1 MIGKLRGT
9 IDSVGEDFLIL
20 DVHGVG
26 YIVNCSVRTL
36 RSLPDAGAAFVLAI
50 ETQVR
55 EDSIRLYGFS
65 GEVERDW
72 FRLLQS
78 VQGVG
83 AKVALALL
91 GILSADE
98 LGAAIAR
105 QDKTTLART
114 PGVGPRLAARLVVEL
129 KDKIP
134 ASQALTPLPGSP
146 GALSSTTADTPA
158 VADAIAALIN
168 LDYSRQQAINA
179 IAAARAELGDEA
191 ETAALIRRGLHELS
205 R

>member
-9 IDSVGEDFLIL
+9 IDSTGEDFLIL

-26 YIVNCSVRTL
+26 YVVNCSARTL
-36 RSLPDAGAAFVLAI
+36 RSLPEVGEAFALAI

-65 GEVERDW
+65 SEAERDW
-72 FRLLQS
+72 FRLLQT

-98 LGAAIAR
+98 LAAAIVR
-105 QDKTTLART
+105 QDKTTLSRT

-134 ASQALTPLPGSP
+134 ASLGLTPLSGS
-146 GALSSTTADTPA
+146 AAAASSATEPPA

-179 IAAARAELGDEA
+179 VAAARADLGDGA
-191 ETAALIRRGLHELS
+191 ETPALIRRGLRELS

>member
-9 IDSVGEDFLIL
+9 LDSVGDDHLIL

-26 YIVNCSVRTL
+26 YVVHGTARMLQN
-36 RSLPDAGAAFVLAI
+36 LPAAGEAFVLAI

-55 EDSIRLYGFS
+55 EDSIRLYGFIN
-65 GEVERDW
+65 EAERDW

-83 AKVALALL
+83 AKLALAIL
-91 GILSADE
+91 GSLRPDE

-105 QDKTTLART
+105 QDKTTLSRT
-114 PGVGPRLAARLVVEL
+114 PGVGPRLAVRLVTEL
-129 KDKIP
+129 KDKGP
-134 ASQALTPLPGSP
+134 ASPILAPAP
-146 GALSSTTADTPA
+146 GAVPSDEDAD
-158 VADAIAALIN
+158 VNDAIAALVS
-168 LDYSRQQAINA
+168 LDYSRPQASGA
-179 IAAARAELGDEA
+179 VALARAELGAGAD
-191 ETAALIRRGLHELS
+191 TAALIRRGLKELS

>member
-9 IDSVGEDFLIL
+9 IDSIGEDFLIL

-26 YIVNCSVRTL
+26 YVVNCSARTL
-36 RSLPDAGAAFVLAI
+36 RSLPETGAAFALAI

-65 GEVERDW
+65 SETERDW
-72 FRLLQS
+72 FRLLQT

-134 ASQALTPLPGSP
+134 ASQALTPLPN
-146 GALSSTTADTPA
+146 SSTTSSSASEPPA

-179 IAAARAELGDEA
+179 VAAARAELGDEA
-191 ETAALIRRGLHELS
+191 ETATLIRRGLRELS

>member
-9 IDSVGEDFLIL
+9 IDSIGEDFLIL

-26 YIVNCSVRTL
+26 YVVNCSVRTL
-36 RSLPDAGAAFVLAI
+36 RSLPETGVAFALAI

-65 GEVERDW
+65 SEAERDW
-72 FRLLQS
+72 FRLLQT

-91 GILSADE
+91 GILSAEE

-134 ASQALTPLPGSP
+134 ASQALTPVPSSS
-146 GALSSTTADTPA
+146 GAQTSAADAPA

-179 IAAARAELGDEA
+179 VAAARAELGDEA
-191 ETAALIRRGLHELS
+191 ETAALIRRGLRELS